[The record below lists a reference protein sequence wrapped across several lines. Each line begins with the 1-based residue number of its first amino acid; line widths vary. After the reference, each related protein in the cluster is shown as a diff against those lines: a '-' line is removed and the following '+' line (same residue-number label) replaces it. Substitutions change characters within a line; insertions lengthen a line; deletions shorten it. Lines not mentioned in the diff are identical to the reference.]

1 MRIDR
6 VRYIK
11 CYTLLLVFLSIL
23 QAAKTI
29 AQTYPPHPIV
39 YGVNPFI
46 PRIYGF
52 DTTQNWS
59 RTITRQ
65 PSISGF
71 TINSFGGLAFDPCS
85 YQTYATAT
93 FSGVTGVS
101 YLVKVD
107 LTTGVCINVGS
118 LGDLFATIQFDRNGD
133 LYGVTD
139 DVAAQPSKF
148 YAINKNDATK
158 TLLTPL
164 GNGGAGEVIAYNR
177 YDDLMFHFS
186 GDGPVVYEKFR
197 KSSPY
202 TITGITNGPPGLEI
216 YGALCIGPQ

>member
-23 QAAKTI
+23 QAEKTI
-29 AQTYPPHPIV
+29 AQTYPPRPIV

-46 PRIYGF
+46 PRIYGY

-59 RTITRQ
+59 RVITRQ

-71 TINSFGGLAFDPCS
+71 TINSFGGLAFDPCT
-85 YQTYATAT
+85 YQTYATTT
-93 FSGVTGVS
+93 FTAIPDIS

-118 LGDLFATIQFDRNGD
+118 LGDLFATIQFDRNGN

-139 DVAAQPSKF
+139 DLAIQPESF
-148 YAINKNDATK
+148 FAINKTNASK
-158 TLLTPL
+158 TFLTAL
-164 GNGGAGEVIAYNR
+164 GNGGTGEVIAYNR

-186 GDGPVVYEKFR
+186 GDDNVVYEKFS
-197 KSSPY
+197 KSSP
-202 TITGITNGPPGLEI
+202 I
-216 YGALCIGPQ
+216 QSQV